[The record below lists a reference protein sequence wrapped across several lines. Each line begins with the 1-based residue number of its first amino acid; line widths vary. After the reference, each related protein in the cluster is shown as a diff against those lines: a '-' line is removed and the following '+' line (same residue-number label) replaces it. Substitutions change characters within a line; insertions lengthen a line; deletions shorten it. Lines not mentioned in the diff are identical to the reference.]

1 MKKRFLSLLLALV
14 LCIGLLPMAANAE
27 VAEQPAIQST
37 LWDNSGSANGAKAY
51 NAGNG
56 YHYVYFGQW
65 KDKPIRWRV
74 LAEPPNT
81 YDGTGGFLLMADEIV
96 DVVRFGRSETDYLW
110 VNSKA
115 KEWCD
120 NTFYSGA
127 FSALEKSCIAAAPAT
142 RDRGIVRGREEIRN
156 TPDNITSG
164 PLYQEYKNILNGDHI
179 FFPSWLDLF
188 NTAYGF
194 APDGTNTSLP
204 AARQTRTAAP
214 YRDGNTT
221 VSMYWLRSY
230 TFDGDYHYAGMINQE
245 GAYAEHVPD
254 APSGARPM
262 LYLNTARNKIFFASA
277 AAGGKSAE
285 GMDDG
290 LTAVPSLP
298 VKEWKLTLIDDS
310 RDRSFQI
317 TGRYSSG
324 DYLYLDYVGA
334 QTGENEYVSGHI
346 YNNGITY
353 YGRLAKVTD
362 GSGTVRIA
370 KSSIPDGSLYVY
382 NEQYNGD
389 HRTDYVGGVHPI
401 VLNNTTPAYD
411 VTYALSN
418 IQSSNTAP
426 YVAKDTAYTTTL
438 SVTDANQ
445 YMLPADIAVTVGGTA
460 LAASDYDYDAAT
472 GELTIDAEQITGA
485 LHIAAEAVKKTWKI
499 RVSPEDIDF
508 GTADYGYDEFT
519 AKTVTIQN
527 TGNQTL
533 TLNRPAFA
541 FNTDFFEVELSSA
554 FGANGQAVLAPNEI
568 ATVTVRPKAGLGVG
582 RSYSDILEIND
593 NTGKVSEA
601 VFLDFVVQETIVNIP
616 DIHGV
621 TVPVT
626 GETPVT
632 TITETD
638 QYTGTVTWSPND
650 AAFAAGTQYTAT
662 VTLMP
667 KDGYKLDGVPENF
680 FTVDGAVCTN
690 AAGSG
695 VITAEFPALPSNSR
709 QTHPVTIEQ
718 GKHGRLTVNRPSAPA
733 GVTVTI
739 TASPDDGYE
748 LGELTVVGRNGDEID
763 VKYEGDNQYS
773 FRMPVGGVTIRAD
786 FTPRGQYGSFGDVAR
801 SDYFFDAVEWAA
813 EQGIMDGVGG
823 GLFAPHSACT
833 RAQLVT
839 ILYRLEGSP
848 AASANPF
855 NDVARGSYYEKA
867 VAWAAEHGIVNG
879 YGDGLFG
886 PNDRITREQLAAIL
900 YRYAQYK
907 KLDVSVG
914 EDTNILSYN
923 DATSISDYAF
933 PAMQWACGA
942 GLLKGAN
949 GDLLPQNTATRA
961 QTATILYRL
970 ASLLK

>member
-14 LCIGLLPMAANAE
+14 LCIGLLPMAANAA
-27 VAEQPAIQST
+27 VPEQPAIQST
-37 LWDNSGSANGAKAY
+37 LWDNSGSANGAKTY
-51 NAGNG
+51 SPEDG

-65 KDKPIRWRV
+65 KGEPIKWRV
-74 LAEPPNT
+74 LAYPEPT
-81 YDGTGGFLLMADEIV
+81 YDGTGGFLLMADKIV
-96 DVVRFGRSETDYLW
+96 DVVRFGRSDTDYRW
-110 VNSKA
+110 IGSQA
-115 KEWCD
+115 REWCD
-120 NTFYSGA
+120 VTFYNGA
-127 FSALEKSCIAAAPAT
+127 FSALEKSRIAAAPAT
-142 RDRGIVRGREEIRN
+142 SDRGADWRSEVMPG
-156 TPDNITSG
+156 TPTNITSG
-164 PLYQEYKNILNGDHI
+164 PWYQKYDNILNGDHI

-204 AARQTRTAAP
+204 AARQTRKVAQ
-214 YRDGNTT
+214 YDYGNTK

-245 GAYAEHVPD
+245 GAYAEQVPD

-285 GMDDG
+285 GMDGG
-290 LTAVPSLP
+290 LTAVPSLA
-298 VKEWKLTLIDDS
+298 VDEWKLTLIDD
-310 RDRSFQI
+310 RRERSFQI
-317 TGRYSSG
+317 TGKYSSG

-334 QTGENEYVSGHI
+334 QTGENEYISGHI
-346 YNNGITY
+346 SDRGLTH

-362 GSGTVRIA
+362 GSGTVKIA
-370 KSSIPDGSLYVY
+370 KSSIPDGFLYVY

-389 HRTDYVGGVHPI
+389 YRTDYAGGVRPI
-401 VLNNTTPAYD
+401 DRYNTTPAYD

-418 IQSSNTAP
+418 ILSSNTAP

-445 YMLPADIAVTVGGTA
+445 YMLPADITATVGGTA
-460 LAASDYDYDAAT
+460 LTAGTDYTYNAET
-472 GELTIDAEQITGA
+472 GELTVFAEKITGA
-485 LHIAAEAVKKTWKI
+485 LHIAAEAAKKTWEI

-508 GTADYGYDEFT
+508 GTADYGYNEIT
-519 AKTVTIQN
+519 AQTVTIQN

-533 TLNRPAFA
+533 TIGTHTLVIA
-541 FNTDFFEVELSSA
+541 TDFEMTLGSA
-554 FGANGQAVLAPNEI
+554 FGANGQAVLAPYES
-568 ATVTVRPKAGLGVG
+568 ATFTVRPKAGLRVG
-582 RSYSDILEIND
+582 RYFDVLRIRD
-593 NTGKVSEA
+593 DTGKVNEPVS
-601 VFLDFVVQETIVNIP
+601 LDFVVQETIVNIS

-626 GETPVT
+626 GETPVA
-632 TITETD
+632 TITETE

-662 VTLMP
+662 VTLTP
-667 KDGYKLDGVPENF
+667 KNGYKLDGVPENF
-680 FTVDGAVCTN
+680 FKVSGAVCTN

-718 GKHGRLTVNRPSAPA
+718 GKHGKLKVDRPSAPA

-748 LGELTVVGRNGDEID
+748 LGDLTVVGRNGDEID

-773 FRMPVGGVTIRAD
+773 FRMPVGGVTIRAE

-839 ILYRLEGSP
+839 ILYRHEGSP

-886 PNDRITREQLAAIL
+886 PNDRITREQLASIL

-923 DATSISDYAF
+923 DATSISDYAS
-933 PAMQWACGA
+933 PSMQWACGA
-942 GLLKGAN
+942 GLLNGAN
-949 GDLLPQNTATRA
+949 GDLLPKNTATRA

>member
-14 LCIGLLPMAANAE
+14 LCIGLLPMAANAA
-27 VAEQPAIQST
+27 VPEQPAIQST
-37 LWDNSGSANGAKAY
+37 LWDNSGSANGAKTY
-51 NAGNG
+51 SPEDG

-65 KDKPIRWRV
+65 KGKPIKWRV
-74 LAEPPNT
+74 LAYPEPT

-96 DVVRFGRSETDYLW
+96 DVVQFGRSYTDYRW
-110 VNSKA
+110 IGSQA
-115 KEWCD
+115 REWCD
-120 NTFYSGA
+120 ATFYNGA
-127 FSALEKSCIAAAPAT
+127 FSDLERARIAAAPAT
-142 RDRGIVRGREEIRN
+142 SDRGANWPSEVMPG
-156 TPDNITSG
+156 TSTNITSNQ
-164 PLYQEYKNILNGDHI
+164 LFQAYDNILNGDHI

-194 APDGTNTSLP
+194 APDGTDPS
-204 AARQTRTAAP
+204 AAQQTRTAAP
-214 YRDGNTT
+214 YLDGNTK

-230 TFDGDYHYAGMINQE
+230 AYDNGVDFYVGFIDSYGMY
-245 GAYAEHVPD
+245 GAQVAD
-254 APSGARPM
+254 TRSGARPM

-277 AAGGKSAE
+277 AAGGKSAD
-285 GMDDG
+285 GMDSG
-290 LTAVPSLP
+290 LTAVPSLA
-298 VKEWKLTLIDDS
+298 VDEWKLTLMDDS
-310 RDRSFQI
+310 RDSSFQI
-317 TGRYSSG
+317 TGAYSSG

-362 GSGTVRIA
+362 GSGTVKIA
-370 KSSIPDGSLYVY
+370 KSSIPDGFLYVY

-389 HRTDYVGGVHPI
+389 YRTDYAGGVRSI
-401 VLNNTTPAYD
+401 DRYNTTPAYD

-418 IQSSNTAP
+418 IHSSNTAP
-426 YVAKDTAYTTTL
+426 YVAKDAAYTTTL
-438 SVTDANQ
+438 SVTDADQ
-445 YMLPADIAVTVGGTA
+445 YMLPADITVTVGGTA

-472 GELTIDAEQITGA
+472 GSLTVHAEKITGA
-485 LHIAAEAVKKTWKI
+485 LHIAAEGVKRTWKI
-499 RVSPEDIDF
+499 RVSPDAIDF
-508 GTADYGYDEFT
+508 GTADYGYNEI
-519 AKTVTIQN
+519 AAQTVTIQN

-533 TLNRPAFA
+533 TIGTHTLVIA
-541 FNTDFFEVELSSA
+541 TDFEMTLGSA
-554 FGANGQAVLAPNEI
+554 FGANGQAVLAPNES
-568 ATVTVRPKAGLGVG
+568 ATVTVRPKTGLRVG
-582 RSYSDILEIND
+582 RYFDVLRIRD
-593 NTGKVSEA
+593 DTGKVNEPVS
-601 VFLDFVVQETIVNIP
+601 LDFAVQKAIVNIS

-626 GETPVT
+626 GETPVA
-632 TITETD
+632 TITETE

-662 VTLMP
+662 VTLTP
-667 KDGYKLDGVPENF
+667 KNGYKLDGVPENF

-718 GKHGRLTVNRPSAPA
+718 GKHGKLKVDRPSAPA

-748 LGELTVVGRNGDEID
+748 LGDLTVVGRNGDEID

-773 FRMPVGGVTIRAD
+773 FRMPVGGATIRAE

-867 VAWAAEHGIVNG
+867 VAWAAEHSIVNG

-886 PNDRITREQLAAIL
+886 PNDRITREQLASIL

-933 PAMQWACGA
+933 PSMQWACGA
-942 GLLKGAN
+942 GLLNGAN
-949 GDLLPQNTATRA
+949 GDLLPKNTATRA

>member
-14 LCIGLLPMAANAE
+14 LCIGLLPMAANAA
-27 VAEQPAIQST
+27 VPEQPAIQST
-37 LWDNSGSANGAKAY
+37 LWDNSGSANGAKTY
-51 NAGNG
+51 SPEDG

-65 KDKPIRWRV
+65 KGKPIKWRV
-74 LAEPPNT
+74 LAYPEPT
-81 YDGTGGFLLMADEIV
+81 YDGTSGFLLMADEIV
-96 DVVRFGRSETDYLW
+96 DVVRFGGSETDYLW
-110 VNSKA
+110 IGSLA

-120 NTFYSGA
+120 NTFYNGA
-127 FSALEKSCIAAAPAT
+127 FSDLERARIAAAPAT
-142 RDRGIVRGREEIRN
+142 SDRGIVWRSEERPN

-164 PLYQEYKNILNGDHI
+164 PLYQEYINILNGDHI

-194 APDGTNTSLP
+194 APDGTDFS
-204 AARQTRTAAP
+204 AARQTRKVAS
-214 YRDGNTT
+214 YDYGNTK
-221 VSMYWLRSY
+221 VWSYWLRSY

-277 AAGGKSAE
+277 AAGGKSAD
-285 GMDDG
+285 GMDSG
-290 LTAVPSLP
+290 LTAVPSFA
-298 VKEWKLTLIDDS
+298 VKEWKLTLMDDS
-310 RDRSFQI
+310 RESSFKI
-317 TGRYSSG
+317 TGKYSSG

-334 QTGENEYVSGHI
+334 QTGENEYISGHI
-346 YNNGITY
+346 SDRGLTH

-362 GSGTVRIA
+362 GSGTVKIA
-370 KSSIPDGSLYVY
+370 KSSIPDGFLYVY

-389 HRTDYVGGVHPI
+389 HRTDYVGGVRPI
-401 VLNNTTPAYD
+401 DRYNTTPAYD

-418 IQSSNTAP
+418 IHSSNTAP
-426 YVAKDTAYTTTL
+426 YVAKDAAYTTTL
-438 SVTDANQ
+438 SVTDADQ
-445 YMLPADIAVTVGGTA
+445 YMLPADITVTVGGTA
-460 LAASDYDYDAAT
+460 LAASDYDYNAAT
-472 GELTIDAEQITGA
+472 GKLTIPAKQITGA
-485 LHIAAEAVKKTWKI
+485 LHIAAEAAKKTWKVS
-499 RVSPEDIDF
+499 VSPERIDF
-508 GTADYGYDEFT
+508 GTADYGYDEIT
-519 AKTVTIQN
+519 AKAVTIRN

-533 TLNRPAFA
+533 TLETPALA
-541 FNTDFFEVELSSA
+541 PVTDFEMTLGSA
-554 FGANGQAVLAPNEI
+554 FGANGQAVLAPNES
-568 ATVTVRPKAGLGVG
+568 ATVTVRPKTGLSAG
-582 RSYSDILEIND
+582 RYSDILEITDSTD
-593 NTGKVSEA
+593 NTGKVNEA
-601 VFLDFVVQETIVNIP
+601 VFLDFAVQKAIVNIS

-632 TITETD
+632 TITETE
-638 QYTGTVTWSPND
+638 QYTGTVTWSPD
-650 AAFAAGTQYTAT
+650 DTTFAAGTQYTAT
-662 VTLMP
+662 VILTP
-667 KDGYKLDGVPENF
+667 KNGYKLDGVPENF
-680 FTVDGAVCTN
+680 FKVSGAVCTN
-690 AAGSG
+690 TAGSG

-718 GKHGRLTVNRPSAPA
+718 GKHGKLKVDRPSAPA

-748 LGELTVVGRNGDEID
+748 LGDLTVVGRNGDEID

-773 FRMPVGGVTIRAD
+773 FRMPVGGVTIRAE
-786 FTPRGQYGSFGDVAR
+786 FTLRGQYGSFGDVAR

-879 YGDGLFG
+879 YGDRLFG
-886 PNDRITREQLAAIL
+886 PNDRITREQLASIL

-933 PAMQWACGA
+933 PSMQWACGA
-942 GLLKGAN
+942 GLLNGAN
-949 GDLLPQNTATRA
+949 GDLLPKNTATRA

>member
-27 VAEQPAIQST
+27 VAKQPAIQST
-37 LWDNSGSANGAKAY
+37 LWDNGGGANGAKTY
-51 NAGNG
+51 SPEDG

-65 KDKPIRWRV
+65 KGKPIKWRV
-74 LAEPPNT
+74 LAYPEGT
-81 YDGTGGFLLMADEIV
+81 YDSTSGFLLMADEIV
-96 DVVRFGRSETDYLW
+96 DVVQFGENADDYRW
-110 VNSKA
+110 IGSMA

-120 NTFYSGA
+120 DTFYNGA
-127 FSALEKSCIAAAPAT
+127 FSDLERARIVAAPAT
-142 RDRGIVRGREEIRN
+142 SDRGAVWRSEVIPG
-156 TPDNITSG
+156 TPTNITSNQ
-164 PLYQEYKNILNGDHI
+164 LFQAYDNILNGDHI

-194 APDGTNTSLP
+194 APDGTDPS
-204 AARQTRTAAP
+204 AACQTRKVAQ
-214 YRDGNTT
+214 YDYGNTK

-230 TFDGDYHYAGMINQE
+230 VFDGEYYHAGMISHQ
-245 GAYAEHVPD
+245 GMYAGHTPD

-277 AAGGKSAE
+277 AAGGKSAD
-285 GMDDG
+285 GMDSG
-290 LTAVPSLP
+290 LTAVPSFA
-298 VKEWKLTLIDDS
+298 VKEWKLTLMDDS
-310 RDRSFQI
+310 RESSFQI
-317 TGRYSSG
+317 TGAYSSS

-334 QTGENEYVSGHI
+334 QTGENEYISGHI
-346 YNNGITY
+346 SDRGLTH

-362 GSGTVRIA
+362 GSGTVKIA
-370 KSSIPDGSLYVY
+370 KSSIPDGFLYVY

-389 HRTDYVGGVHPI
+389 YRTDYAGGVRPI
-401 VLNNTTPAYD
+401 DRYNTTPAYD

-418 IQSSNTAP
+418 IHSSNTAP
-426 YVAKDTAYTTTL
+426 YVAKDAAYTTTL

-445 YMLPADIAVTVGGTA
+445 YMLPADITVTVGGTA

-472 GELTIDAEQITGA
+472 GKLTVDAEQITGA
-485 LHIAAEAVKKTWKI
+485 LHIAAEGVKKTWEI
-499 RVSPEDIDF
+499 RVSPDAIDF
-508 GTADYGYDEFT
+508 GTADYGYDEIT

-533 TLNRPAFA
+533 TLETPALA
-541 FNTDFFEVELSSA
+541 PVTDFEMTLGSA
-554 FGANGQAVLAPNEI
+554 FGANGQAVLAPYES
-568 ATVTVRPKAGLGVG
+568 ATFTVRPKAGLRVG
-582 RSYSDILEIND
+582 RYFDVLRIRD
-593 NTGKVSEA
+593 DTGKVNEPVS
-601 VFLDFVVQETIVNIP
+601 LDFVVQETIVNIS

-632 TITETD
+632 TITETE

-662 VTLMP
+662 VTLSP
-667 KDGYKLDGVPENF
+667 KNGYKLDGVPENF

-718 GKHGRLTVNRPSAPA
+718 GKHGKLKVDRPSAPA

-748 LGELTVVGRNGDEID
+748 LGDLTVVGRNGDEID

-773 FRMPVGGVTIRAD
+773 FRMPVGGVTIRAE

-886 PNDRITREQLAAIL
+886 PNDRITREQFAAIL
-900 YRYAQYK
+900 HRYAQYK

-933 PAMQWACGA
+933 PSMQWACGA

-949 GDLLPQNTATRA
+949 GDLLPKNTATRA

>member
-27 VAEQPAIQST
+27 VAKQPAIQFALYDVYST
-37 LWDNSGSANGAKAY
+37 KGVKGYDATD
-51 NAGNG
+51 G
-56 YHYVYFGQW
+56 YHYVYLGQW
-65 KDKPIRWRV
+65 GSSNESIKWRV
-74 LAEPPNT
+74 LDTSSNTGEAGTLFLLADECLIPEPDKGWDGHIPFNPPDKVDRYLWQGSDVQTWCKDTFYSRAFTPAERALIRSTSETSSLFSIPNT
-81 YDGTGGFLLMADEIV
+81 YGPPYTYQTGTLQDDYVFAPSIKEIH
-96 DVVRFGRSETDYLW
+96 
-110 VNSKA
+110 KA
-115 KEWCD
+115 E
-120 NTFYSGA
+120 
-127 FSALEKSCIAAAPAT
+127 
-142 RDRGIVRGREEIRN
+142 
-156 TPDNITSG
+156 
-164 PLYQEYKNILNGDHI
+164 
-179 FFPSWLDLF
+179 
-188 NTAYGF
+188 YGF
-194 APDGTNTSLP
+194 TNEASL
-204 AARQTRTAAP
+204 AAGPFYRPGSGRT
-214 YRDGNTT
+214 
-221 VSMYWLRSY
+221 YWLRSY
-230 TFDGDYHYAGMINQE
+230 ATFDGPQATAILTTGNIGFDQMNDYR
-245 GAYAEHVPD
+245 AYVRPAMNLN
-254 APSGARPM
+254 PSNAS
-262 LYLNTARNKIFFASA
+262 YIFVSA
-277 AAGGKSAE
+277 ATGGKSAP
-285 GMDDG
+285 GMDSG
-290 LTAVPSLP
+290 LTAVTTNAS
-298 VKEWKLTLIDDS
+298 VKEWKLTLSDPA
-310 RDRSFQI
+310 RSNFEV
-317 TGRYSSG
+317 TVYDVGN
-324 DYLYLDYVGA
+324 DLYLAYTGATVGD
-334 QTGENEYVSGHI
+334 NEYISGYINVSGTV
-346 YNNGITY
+346 GY
-353 YGRLAKVTD
+353 YGRLGKVT
-362 GSGTVRIA
+362 GSSGTVKIA
-370 KSSIPDGSLYVY
+370 KSSIPAAGLRVY

-389 HRTDYVGGVHPI
+389 RHTDYASTL
-401 VLNNTTPAYD
+401 VLLNPDLYVAAHD

-418 IQSSNTAP
+418 IHSSNTAP
-426 YVAKDTAYTTTL
+426 YTASGSEYKTTL
-438 SVTDANQ
+438 SVMDADQ
-445 YMLPADIAVTVGGTA
+445 YMLPADITVTVGGTA

-472 GELTIDAEQITGA
+472 GELTIDAENITGA
-485 LHIAAEAVKKTWKI
+485 LTITAEAAKKTWKVS
-499 RVSPEDIDF
+499 VSPEDIDF
-508 GTADYGYDEFT
+508 GTADYGYDEIT

-533 TLNRPAFA
+533 TMLRPTLAPV
-541 FNTDFFEVELSSA
+541 TDFEMTLGSA

-593 NTGKVSEA
+593 NTGKVNEA
-601 VFLDFVVQETIVNIP
+601 VFLDFAVQETIVNIP

-632 TITETD
+632 TITETE

-662 VTLMP
+662 VTLTP

-748 LGELTVVGRNGDEID
+748 LGDLTVVGRNGDEID

-773 FRMPVGGVTIRAD
+773 FRMPVGGVTIRAE

-855 NDVARGSYYEKA
+855 NDIARGSYYEKA
-867 VAWAAEHGIVNG
+867 VAWAAEHGIVTG

-886 PNDRITREQLAAIL
+886 PNDRITREQLASIL

-949 GDLLPQNTATRA
+949 GDLLPKNTATRA
-961 QTATILYRL
+961 QMATILYRL

>member
-142 RDRGIVRGREEIRN
+142 RDRGIVRDSEEIRN

-164 PLYQEYKNILNGDHI
+164 PLYQEYINILNGDHI

-204 AARQTRTAAP
+204 AARQTRKVAS
-214 YRDGNTT
+214 YDYGNTK
-221 VSMYWLRSY
+221 VWSYWLRSY
-230 TFDGDYHYAGMINQE
+230 TFDGDYHYAGMINHE
-245 GAYAEHVPD
+245 GAYAEQVPD

-277 AAGGKSAE
+277 AAGGKSAD
-285 GMDDG
+285 GMDGG
-290 LTAVPSLP
+290 LTAVPRFA
-298 VKEWKLTLIDDS
+298 VKEWKLTLIDDR
-310 RDRSFQI
+310 RDGSFQI
-317 TGRYSSG
+317 TGAYSSS
-324 DYLYLDYVGA
+324 DYLYLDYTGA
-334 QTGENEYVSGHI
+334 QTGENEYISGHI
-346 YNNGITY
+346 SDRGLTH
-353 YGRLAKVTD
+353 YGRLAKVT
-362 GSGTVRIA
+362 GSSGTVKIA
-370 KSSIPDGSLYVY
+370 KSSIPDGFLYVY

-389 HRTDYVGGVHPI
+389 YRTDYAGGVRPI
-401 VLNNTTPAYD
+401 DLYNTTPAYD

-438 SVTDANQ
+438 SVTDADH
-445 YMLPADIAVTVGGTA
+445 MLPADITVTVGGTA
-460 LAASDYDYDAAT
+460 LTASDYDYDAAT
-472 GELTIDAEQITGA
+472 GSLTVPAKEITGA
-485 LHIAAEAVKKTWKI
+485 LTITAEAAKKTWKI
-499 RVSPEDIDF
+499 SVSPEDIDF
-508 GTADYGYDEFT
+508 GTADYGYDEIT
-519 AKTVTIQN
+519 AQTVTIQN
-527 TGNQTL
+527 TGNQSL
-533 TLNRPAFA
+533 TMKTPALA
-541 FNTDFFEVELSSA
+541 PATDFEMTLGSA

-632 TITETD
+632 TITETE

-748 LGELTVVGRNGDEID
+748 LGDLTVVGRNGDEID

-773 FRMPVGGVTIRAD
+773 FRMPVGGVTIRAE

-949 GDLLPQNTATRA
+949 GDLLPKNTATRA